1 MIEKKVI
8 LLMNVHDL
16 YILELKTSKKI
27 PVRLSV
33 CLLGRL
39 KNFSGCT
46 ITSEGVSVSKQNLVG
61 VVYA

>member
-1 MIEKKVI
+1 
-8 LLMNVHDL
+8 MNVHDL